1 MHKSGLQKIKIAK
14 KDGSW
19 SIRDD
24 AENLIIPNDLKK
36 KFDQNKIAFKN
47 FQTFSKTY
55 KKGYLHW
62 LYSAKREETRMK
74 RIIEI
79 INLCEQNIKSRN

>member
-1 MHKSGLQKIKIAK
+1 MQKIKIAK

-19 SIRDD
+19 SIRDG

-36 KFDQNKIAFKN
+36 KFDQNKIAFRN
-47 FQTFSKTY
+47 FQAFTKIY

-62 LYSAKREETRMK
+62 LYSAKREETRKK

-79 INLCEQNIKSRN
+79 VKLCGQNIKSRN